1 MNKEELIGFDD
12 YKSIYS
18 KPFELN
24 LDYIRSQ
31 CHFMDKE
38 DIYKWILSDGIRII
52 NLKQALNEIR
62 KYVLGAYEMKIYTKS
77 ASLDEENMQDILLI
91 IDKVLGVDE
100 NENN

>member
-1 MNKEELIGFDD
+1 MNKEELIGFDN

-31 CHFMDKE
+31 CHFMDKD
-38 DIYKWILSDGIRII
+38 DIYKWILSDEIKII

-62 KYVLGAYEMKIYTKS
+62 DKIVNIPNYRE
-77 ASLDEENMQDILLI
+77 LHYFDGILQI
-91 IDKVLGVDE
+91 IDKYTKED
-100 NENN
+100 